1 MFELRLYKYDSTKES
16 NGYRGTGD
24 NDFSRFLAQG
34 SEVNEDITQE
44 LDTGE
49 LTLYGLT
56 TKDAFTPQT
65 KFILDIV
72 EKTALTEN
80 IVQTV
85 HLVVARDIVNQPI
98 LSDDTYFD
106 HHISFI
112 EPSVI
117 AQQRVVD
124 NIAVTYKLKDVSLDV
139 KPAYPTEQLSSFNL
153 LSRVF
158 TPSTNFGY
166 YTKDVGLFS
175 HESYYVHGKYFNC
188 DSTAS
193 GFLTPTN
200 EKIRNTYIE
209 IEKFKNSAGEYKAR
223 FKFPPLKI
231 FYGQQGTVTY
241 SEIGEASI
249 DYTINEYNIGDLSTP
264 TNTWE
269 GSFISNNDLGGD
281 LNSTNIFRS
290 GKMGGEWLVEEYEIY
305 DPVGAAHFVYSYYKK
320 YTNKNAS
327 TPTYITPEFDIL
339 PDKQY
344 IVRFSLHQFS
354 SDVPT
359 DSAVIFKYSKNQPSY
374 YCQYYVKNNQTGGI
388 LDESTTIFPFVDKN
402 TSASIEFY
410 TYSADTSKKVL
421 YASSTPY
428 SALALLQK
436 AIINSGIYE
445 KKANIYIADVNNSD
459 LPFYIDENFIDE
471 LSGTKIIENFYT
483 QKNLWEIMLE
493 VGNYIHAIPELQFG
507 DNDRFKITFNRLGR
521 TDEKQNKNT
530 RVSIFNSR
538 SVEDYISA
546 TSSYVSNMVQ
556 LGGYIEEWVAPKT
569 LSETLIISNDTIA
582 IVTSKP
588 IIELL
593 EIKVKKKGEST
604 AYDLIN
610 FVYEENVYKTL
621 SIDYLDDPNRG
632 IALYYRLGENAII
645 GGNYQLPQPSSNI
658 YSDYSIK
665 KVIYSAINGYVR
677 TTPPPPSGYW
687 DKVQVNDYLF
697 YIKYRTKDDV
707 RQSQARPD
715 LRKYL
720 LNSKWD
726 RIPEHNQF
734 NNQQDVLID
743 SVKFGNNVFGKLIK
757 TGNNSYEIS
766 EWTDEWANVKHKG
779 ELYRINDEL
788 YYVAKAA
795 HTIYHDHI
803 VSSISYSK
811 DYNELS
817 RVVGIPSESRFYEI
831 SEQSLIRRDVSIDE
845 EIMLTDTAFDIKLG
859 VNTLTYGKNTIIT
872 YDHLADLI
880 AGTGTSFAKY
890 AVTVFKGD
898 NDADKYDQTVGQKD
912 WFIPIMTPLN
922 AYSSENTLTYEWD
935 MLDNYSAGD
944 QVIDTPKQ
952 YYDSLWAVKY
962 TDIFGKA
969 ALMDFYIFTEANELT
984 DSQIA
989 ALPES
994 PYIVNDRMNS
1004 DYVGYNNVVAS
1015 NIKAFNTNQNI
1026 SGIGLLKDCREAI
1039 SINYN
1044 LRMITS
1050 SDTFVLSPFLFS
1062 PNKKNL
1068 KIVVLSD
1075 EVNKLSNGYIS
1086 ESKIIY
1092 PESNLGG
1099 QLDAYF
1105 PFTLYKHTRNNPPAF
1120 PNIYACV
1127 DYFAIEFPALYN
1139 IADSQFTTAAGNQ
1152 RIKSIALIS
1161 TDSDTPYVKPF
1172 YIARNIP
1179 ENWTVEQ
1186 AIKLWYFGS
1195 PVKSYW
1201 FNNKQ

>member
-1 MFELRLYKYDSTKES
+1 MFELRLYKYDSTQES

-34 SEVNEDITQE
+34 GEVNEDITQE

-56 TKDAFTPQT
+56 IKDAFTPQT

-72 EKTALTEN
+72 EKTTLTEN

-85 HLVVARDIVNQPI
+85 HLVVGRDIVNQPI

-139 KPAYPTEQLSSFNL
+139 KPSYPTDQTSSFNL
-153 LSRVF
+153 SSRAY
-158 TPSTNFGY
+158 TPTVNFGY
-166 YTKDVGLFS
+166 YTKDPSLFV
-175 HESYYVHGKYFNC
+175 HDAYYVHGKYFNC
-188 DSTAS
+188 DSNES
-193 GFLTPTN
+193 GFLTPTS
-200 EKIRNTYIE
+200 EKILNTYID

-223 FKFPPLKI
+223 FKFPTLKI
-231 FYGQQGTVTY
+231 FYGQQGTVDY
-241 SEIGEASI
+241 SEIGRASI
-249 DYTINEYNIGDLSTP
+249 DYTIKEFDVGNLATP
-264 TNTWE
+264 TNTWT
-269 GSFISNNDLGGD
+269 GTFISNDDLGGD
-281 LNSTNIFRS
+281 LNSINIFRS

-305 DPVGAAHFVYSYYKK
+305 DPPGTPHFVYSYYKK
-320 YTNKNAS
+320 YTNKSAS
-327 TPTYITPEFDIL
+327 APTYITPEFDVL
-339 PDKQY
+339 PDKHY
-344 IVRFSLHQFS
+344 IFSFSLHQFD

-359 DSAVIFKYSKNQPSY
+359 DSAVIFKYQKNQPNY
-374 YCQYYVKNNQTGGI
+374 FCKYYVRNNQTGGI
-388 LDESTTIFPFVDKN
+388 IDEYTNSLPFIDRN
-402 TSASIEFY
+402 TSASIDFY
-410 TYSADTSKKVL
+410 TYSADTSKKIL

-445 KKANIYIADVNNSD
+445 KKDSVYIAAVNNSD
-459 LPFYIDENFIDE
+459 LPFYIDEDFIDE
-471 LSGTKIIENFYT
+471 LSQTQIIENFYI
-483 QKNLWEIMLE
+483 QKNLWEIMIE
-493 VGNYIHAIPELQFG
+493 AGNYIHAIPELQFG

-556 LGGYIEEWVAPKT
+556 LGGVIEEWVPPKT
-569 LSETLIISNDTIA
+569 LSETLIVSNDTTA
-582 IVTSKP
+582 IITSKP

-593 EIKVKKKGEST
+593 EVKVKQKGNDT
-604 AYDLIN
+604 IYDMTDFI
-610 FVYEENVYKTL
+610 YEENVYKTF
-621 SIDYLDDPNRG
+621 SINYLDDPNQG
-632 IALYYRLGENAII
+632 IALYYRLGTNAII
-645 GGNYQLPQPSSNI
+645 GGDFQLPQANANI
-658 YSDYSIK
+658 YGDYAIK
-665 KVIYSAINGYVR
+665 KVIWSAINGYVR
-677 TTPPPPSGYW
+677 MTPPPTSGYW
-687 DKVQVNDYLF
+687 TNLQVNDYLF
-697 YIKYRTKDDV
+697 YVKYRTKDDV
-707 RQSQARPD
+707 RQSHVRPD

-726 RIPEHNQF
+726 KIPEHNQF
-734 NNQQDVLID
+734 NNQTDILVD
-743 SVKFGNNVFGKLIK
+743 SIKFGLNMFGKLVK

-766 EWTDEWANVKHKG
+766 EWTDKWENVKHKG
-779 ELYRINDEL
+779 ELYRLNDEL
-788 YYVAKAA
+788 YYVAKVT

-803 VSSISYSK
+803 ISSISYSK

-817 RVVGIPSESRFYEI
+817 RVVGIPSEPRFYEI
-831 SEQSLIRRDVSIDE
+831 SEQSLVRRDVSIDK
-845 EIMLTDTAFDIKLG
+845 EILLTDTMSQVGSYRNNYI
-859 VNTLTYGKNTIIT
+859 VT

-880 AGTGTSFAKY
+880 LGTGTSFSKY

-898 NDADKYDQTVGQKD
+898 KDTDKYDQTVGEKD
-912 WFIPIMTPLN
+912 WFLTVMTPIN

-944 QVIDTPKQ
+944 QVVETPKT
-952 YYDSLWAVKY
+952 YYNSLKAVKY

-969 ALMDFYIFTEANELT
+969 ALMDFYILSNLTPLSDSEIIELPQSPFTVVERL
-984 DSQIA
+984 DS
-989 ALPES
+989 
-994 PYIVNDRMNS
+994 N
-1004 DYVGYNNVVAS
+1004 YVGWQNVVVS
-1015 NIKAFNTNQNI
+1015 NVTQYTTEKNK

-1050 SDTFVLSPFLFS
+1050 SDTFILSPFLYS
-1062 PNKKNL
+1062 PNKTNL
-1068 KIVVLSD
+1068 KIVLLSE
-1075 EVNKLSNGYIS
+1075 EVNKLSDGYIS
-1086 ESKIIY
+1086 ESAIIY
-1092 PESNLGG
+1092 PKNSSGE

-1105 PFTLYKHTRNNPPAF
+1105 SFNVIKVRGSQTAPFPGVNPITSF
-1120 PNIYACV
+1120 RI
-1127 DYFAIEFPALYN
+1127 DMMSALSQVS
-1139 IADSQFTTAAGNQ
+1139 DSQFTESAGYE
-1152 RIKSIALIS
+1152 RVKSIVLVS
-1161 TDSDTPYVKPF
+1161 SDSSVVYKKPF

-1179 ENWTVEQ
+1179 ENWTRTQ
-1186 AIKLWYFGS
+1186 ATNNWIFGTPIKSAVYT
-1195 PVKSYW
+1195 
-1201 FNNKQ
+1201 NKQ